1 LTKQYSYAFQFRNQ
15 LKGNC
20 TDLYR
25 KLEKLHD
32 YQKENYKYCDNTI
45 FEAML
50 ELASA
55 NNLYDFEIYS
65 LYKEIEDVLEK
76 LPFINSLMRYVGGYN
91 DNVMPSVVDLMKY
104 YKYKVD
110 LQKYNL
116 RIDDEIVTPVTE
128 ELIEELAN

>member
-1 LTKQYSYAFQFRNQ
+1 
-15 LKGNC
+15 
-20 TDLYR
+20 
-25 KLEKLHD
+25 
-32 YQKENYKYCDNTI
+32 
-45 FEAML
+45 
-50 ELASA
+50 
-55 NNLYDFEIYS
+55 

-76 LPFINSLMRYVGGYN
+76 LPFINNLMRYVGGYN

-110 LQKYNL
+110 LEKYNL